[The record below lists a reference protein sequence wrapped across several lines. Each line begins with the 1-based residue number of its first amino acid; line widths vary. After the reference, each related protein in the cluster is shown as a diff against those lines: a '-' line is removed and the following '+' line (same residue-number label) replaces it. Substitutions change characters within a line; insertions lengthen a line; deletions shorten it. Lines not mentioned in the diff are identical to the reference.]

1 MGCVENYGLNLVFI
15 LQVLLKPN
23 EEITSLM
30 TTKQTHPSLEVVGGQ
45 KQPQNPQQQQ
55 PQGPQQTRHPFPQ
68 QQQLP
73 GIRTK

>member
-1 MGCVENYGLNLVFI
+1 M
-15 LQVLLKPN
+15 LLKPD

-30 TTKQTHPSLEVVGGQ
+30 TTKQTHPSLEVVSKGGQ
-45 KQPQNPQQQQ
+45 KQPQNPQQQ